1 MERGIAAASQKIRG
15 RFMKKA
21 TNKKKARKPA
31 KKKNNY
37 MFNGLIEG
45 LKQAAAHAT
54 GEIKLDSY
62 FVPNPVD
69 VKAIRAK
76 LRLSQSEFSERYG
89 FPIRTLQDWELGRNQ
104 PPGPVRCYLLVIE
117 REPKK
122 VEKILREAEDG
133 PKHRPVERG
142 AA

>member
-1 MERGIAAASQKIRG
+1 
-15 RFMKKA
+15 MKKA

-104 PPGPVRCYLLVIE
+104 PPGPVRCYLLVSE
-117 REPKK
+117 S
-122 VEKILREAEDG
+122 LRKLKRSCAKLKMDQSTG
-133 PKHRPVERG
+133 L
-142 AA
+142 

>member
-1 MERGIAAASQKIRG
+1 
-15 RFMKKA
+15 MKKV

-31 KKKNNY
+31 KKNNY
-37 MFNGLIEG
+37 LFNGIMEG
-45 LKQAAAHAT
+45 LKEVLAHKR
-54 GEIKLDSY
+54 GKIKLSSY

-76 LRLSQSEFSERYG
+76 LRLSQLEFSERYG

-117 REPKK
+117 QEPKK

-133 PKHRPVERG
+133 PKHRPMERG

>member
-1 MERGIAAASQKIRG
+1 
-15 RFMKKA
+15 MKKV

-31 KKKNNY
+31 KKNKDY
-37 MFNGLIEG
+37 VFNGILAG
-45 LKQAAAHAT
+45 LKEVLAHKR
-54 GEIKLDSY
+54 GEIKLNSY

-69 VKAIRAK
+69 VKAIRGK

-104 PPGPVRCYLLVIE
+104 PSGPVRCYLLVIE
-117 REPKK
+117 QEPKK

-133 PKHRPVERG
+133 AKHRPVERG